1 VADYRRLVGILNAGK
16 QVGDGWH
23 EHFFHLTDDKSHFV
37 FQKF

>member
-1 VADYRRLVGILNAGK
+1 VADDGRLIWILNACK

-23 EHFFHLTDDKSHFV
+23 EDFFHLTDDKSHFM